1 MYDWM
6 TLYAHQRG
14 AQLRQEREKRLI
26 IQQALAARGKREPIY
41 APLLA
46 ELGRQLTGLGEQL
59 QERYA
64 EAPSEQSAAAQ

>member
-6 TLYAHQRG
+6 TLYIQQRHEE
-14 AQLRQEREKRLI
+14 LRQDREKYLI
-26 IQQALAARGKREPIY
+26 IQQALAARGKRDPIY

-46 ELGRQLTGLGEQL
+46 GVGRKLAELGTQL

-64 EAPSEQSAAAQ
+64 EAPSEPSVAAR